1 MRRFRGMRD
10 LPGGIDAVR
19 RLPGY
24 ARLVWGLLRDRRVPP
39 PQKMILV
46 GIAGYLL
53 VPFDIIPDFIPVLGQ
68 LDDLAVVLLALDLFI
83 RTAPKDVV
91 AEHLARISRGEDDM
105 RRDLDQVQRLLGGR
119 FTGIRNN
126 LDRILQRERAR
137 LGTTDAA
144 SALERWQPGGAKGE
158 DRKGRT

>member
-1 MRRFRGMRD
+1 MRD
-10 LPGGIDAVR
+10 VSVGIEAVR

-24 ARLVWGLLRDRRVPP
+24 ARLVWGLLRDGRIPP

-46 GIAGYLL
+46 GVVGYLL
-53 VPFDIIPDFIPVLGQ
+53 MPFDIIPDFIPVLGQ

-83 RTAPKDVV
+83 RVAPREVV
-91 AEHLARISRGEDDM
+91 AEHLARISRDEDNMRHDM
-105 RRDLDQVQRLLGGR
+105 EQVQRLLGER
-119 FTGIRNN
+119 FVGIRNN

-137 LGTTDAA
+137 LGGTDAA
-144 SALERWQPGGAKGE
+144 SALERWQERGAKGE

>member
-1 MRRFRGMRD
+1 MRRLRAIRD
-10 LPGGIDAVR
+10 LPGGIDSVR

-53 VPFDIIPDFIPVLGQ
+53 MPFDIIPDFIPVLGQ

-91 AEHLARISRGEDDM
+91 AEHLARISRDEDDM

-144 SALERWQPGGAKGE
+144 SALERWQEGGAKGE